1 MNQDAILSEVRNWPI
16 DDQIQLV
23 EALWT
28 SIAGPRVDDHELSEA
43 ETEILIQ
50 RLADDDQHPD
60 ELIAWEAVKL
70 ELMKRIGP

>member
-28 SIAGPRVDDHELSEA
+28 SITAPSVDDHELSEA

-50 RLADDDQHPD
+50 RLAEDDQ
-60 ELIAWEAVKL
+60 LVSWEAVKL
-70 ELMKRIGP
+70 ESLNGED

>member
-28 SIAGPRVDDHELSEA
+28 SITAPRVDDHELNEA

-50 RLADDDQHPD
+50 RLAEDDQHPD
-60 ELIAWEAVKL
+60 EQVSWETVKL
-70 ELMKRIGP
+70 ELLNGED